1 MADEFEHA
9 SELEMMYNKI
19 AIYAQVEASK
29 PDLAYE
35 EGEEPICCEECGVTV
50 PTIRR
55 RQTGSILCVDCKNWQ
70 DKVAKMRKIRGED

>member
-9 SELEMMYNKI
+9 SELEMMYNRI
-19 AIYAQVEASK
+19 AIDAQAEASK

-35 EGEEPICCEECGVTV
+35 EGEDPLECEECGVTV